1 MKIITPGKQFIG
13 VVFSSG
19 HAAYWAID
27 ILSEDANEETGGPHM
42 QAQTHKHNDHK
53 KGPVK

>member
-13 VVFSSG
+13 VAFSSG

-42 QAQTHKHNDHK
+42 QARTHKHNDHK